1 MCKDFRNINKNDYVS
16 WSECYKKNYI
26 YTPGFFIYEI
36 KKQKISFIF
45 FIFFIFS
52 LLLIKTIVKI
62 QIFFIFLFTILNK
75 ITVLHIKENSNVLY
89 NLFIFIP
96 YKTSFQINLK
106 KFNAQN
112 LYNLFINISMNTL
125 FFFNRFVIQKT
136 LEFTFFYT
144 KLRENTRGEKTFWI
158 LTYKTL
164 KILINTWKFPL

>member
-1 MCKDFRNINKNDYVS
+1 M
-16 WSECYKKNYI
+16 
-26 YTPGFFIYEI
+26 
-36 KKQKISFIF
+36 
-45 FIFFIFS
+45 
-52 LLLIKTIVKI
+52 
-62 QIFFIFLFTILNK
+62 NK

-144 KLRENTRGEKTFWI
+144 KLRENTRGEKTF
-158 LTYKTL
+158 
-164 KILINTWKFPL
+164 